1 MAESAETRASGAAP
15 AGTAAD
21 ARVDASVHA
30 HPDGPDV
37 GPVTV
42 TQMRI
47 PQFGAQYLE
56 QARRQLFARH
66 PDYLPYLLHHLDIH
80 PGMTV
85 LEVGCGSGVY
95 TRLMASRLQG
105 EGRAVG
111 VDVQPGLVEAATRHA
126 QAEGWGQLIEYLVG
140 DALALPFPDASFD
153 LVFCNSLLWLL
164 PDPARAL
171 SEMRRVLRPGGRA
184 LAAEPDGGLVHSYDP
199 DRPRLSELELR
210 FQECFVKGALA
221 MDGHD
226 YEIGRRLPSLF
237 LAAAFVRVRAFP
249 RLFVAAGCDL
259 GDQPQRAAAE
269 RLLEY
274 QHGLASLTSQ
284 DEAVRAARDRRAER
298 ARAGG
303 MTEDE
308 LAEHER
314 LTAEWLSERVNNPQR
329 IFYDGTVY
337 TYGGILCEGLRY
349 DDVR

>member
-1 MAESAETRASGAAP
+1 MGEPAEPRTSGVAHV
-15 AGTAAD
+15 GTATD
-21 ARVDASVHA
+21 RHDDSSVRA
-30 HPDGPDV
+30 GGPDV
-37 GPVTV
+37 GPVTFAQLRV
-42 TQMRI
+42 

-85 LEVGCGSGVY
+85 LEVGAGTGVY
-95 TRLMASRLQG
+95 TRLMASQLQG

-111 VDVQPGLVEAATRHA
+111 IEVQPSLVQEAARRA
-126 QAEGWGQLIEYLVG
+126 QAEGWGALIDFQIG
-140 DALALPFPDASFD
+140 DASDLPFPDASFD

-164 PDPARAL
+164 PDPVRAL
-171 SEMRRVLRPGGRA
+171 KEMRRVLRPGCRA
-184 LAAEPDGGLVHSYDP
+184 FAAEPDGGLVHSYDP
-199 DRPRLSELELR
+199 DRPRLSELDLR
-210 FQECFVKGALA
+210 FQECFVRGALKL
-221 MDGHD
+221 DGYD

-274 QHGLASLTSQ
+274 RQGLASLTST
-284 DEAVRAARDRRAER
+284 DEAVRAARERRAEL

-303 MTEDE
+303 MSDEE
-308 LAEHER
+308 LAEHEK
-314 LTAEWLSERVNNPQR
+314 LTVEWLKERVDNPQR
-329 IFYDGTVY
+329 IFYDGAVY

-349 DDVR
+349 DEVR

>member
-1 MAESAETRASGAAP
+1 MGEPAEARANVAGHI
-15 AGTAAD
+15 GTATD
-21 ARVDASVHA
+21 AHDALAARPH
-30 HPDGPDV
+30 GPDDA
-37 GPVTV
+37 PVTV
-42 TQMRI
+42 TQMRV

-56 QARRQLFARH
+56 HARRQLFARH

-80 PGMTV
+80 PGMHV
-85 LEVGCGSGVY
+85 LDVGAGTGVY

-111 VDVQPGLVEAATRHA
+111 VELQPTLVQEATRHA
-126 QAEGWGQLIEYLVG
+126 TAEGWGELVEFQEG
-140 DALALPFPDASFD
+140 DATALPFPDSSFD
-153 LVFCNSLLWLL
+153 LVFCNSVLWLL
-164 PDPARAL
+164 PEPARAL
-171 SEMRRVLRPGGRA
+171 AEMRRVLRPGCRA

-199 DRPRLSELELR
+199 DRPRLGELDLR
-210 FQECFVKGALA
+210 FQECFVRGARAL
-221 MDGHD
+221 DGHD

-249 RLFVAAGCDL
+249 RLFVSAGCDL

-274 QHGLASLTSQ
+274 RQGLASITSE
-284 DEAVRAARDRRAER
+284 DVAVLAARDRRAER

-303 MTEDE
+303 MSDDE
-308 LAEHER
+308 LQEHEQ
-314 LTAEWLSERVNNPQR
+314 LTSEWLRERVENPQR
-329 IFYDGTVY
+329 IFHDGTVY